1 MKNIKL
7 REEKIVSFLF
17 FVLKNKKNF
26 CILTIDVDKEWI
38 CVYTGVF
45 FLIEAIFYSVLLM
58 CVYFSKKVFKIRENK
73 VYSILVVISFFEL
86 LIELIL
92 DFVGPMYK
100 IIPQVSY
107 FFAKFYCFCIELW
120 LTFFVS
126 YILFVS
132 LNMKK
137 KEKYISIVK
146 SVLTIAMIVFST
158 LNFVLPLEFL
168 YDGNI
173 AYIYGPSVN
182 IIYISAFLYSFVGI
196 IALMWN
202 LKNIKD
208 KRFFPILLF
217 LILGGVASFIQYNN
231 PGLLLAVPIHAFIT
245 FLMYFTIENP
255 DLKIIEELTKT
266 QAMTEASNAEKN
278 KFIFS
283 ITNDI
288 QDKIDKLDKLYLE
301 MSNCN
306 SLEIINEDLVKS
318 KNIIDTARNKIRNTI
333 DVSSLDVRNLN
344 EVKNKYN
351 PKLLFNSIYYNYK
364 NKLDKNIDFRIIMED
379 NIPNEL
385 YGDSIRVKQIVSTL
399 LGNAFKYTKD
409 GYVEFRINSI
419 IKSNI
424 CRLIIVVEDSG
435 CGIDVFKQKEIMS
448 NHEDMTNAEIINKDN
463 LELNLKLVRKIINI
477 IGGTFIIES
486 GSTKGAKIT
495 VTLNQ
500 EIVTSNNDTIE
511 NKYKDYYNDIKNI
524 GVISSNE
531 KNVRVVKS
539 IGKKNGDVVESFD
552 MTKTCLDKIR
562 NGESFNIIVIDEDMD
577 KIDARSFLDKV
588 RQVDGFKGKVF
599 VITKNK
605 SINLKKELK
614 EYGFDAVLINPL
626 NKKDIEDN
634 FK

>member
-1 MKNIKL
+1 MQFIYL
-7 REEKIVSFLF
+7 MGVVLIYLVVLIVS
-17 FVLKNKKNF
+17 
-26 CILTIDVDKEWI
+26 
-38 CVYTGVF
+38 
-45 FLIEAIFYSVLLM
+45 
-58 CVYFSKKVFKIRENK
+58 YFSKSHLKTKENK
-73 VYSILVVISFFEL
+73 YYSILLIINFIGLLLEILCGILGNKLPDDTMICHFFTKL
-86 LIELIL
+86 
-92 DFVGPMYK
+92 FMCFMT
-100 IIPQVSY
+100 Y
-107 FFAKFYCFCIELW
+107 FT
-120 LTFFVS
+120 LT
-126 YILFVS
+126 
-132 LNMKK
+132 
-137 KEKYISIVK
+137 
-146 SVLTIAMIVFST
+146 LTIYIYSLCFEKNETVFNRIKNLTCIVGMLST
-158 LNFVLPLEFL
+158 FIIFVLPITTGNGFATGLSCDYTYNVGTVAITASIITIFCHIKTVKMKKVLPFL
-168 YDGNI
+168 
-173 AYIYGPSVN
+173 AFTLFN
-182 IIYISAFLYSFVGI
+182 IIIV
-196 IALMWN
+196 
-202 LKNIKD
+202 
-208 KRFFPILLF
+208 
-217 LILGGVASFIQYNN
+217 FIQRIN
-231 PGLLLAVPIHAFIT
+231 PTVTLTTSMESIVLFI
-245 FLMYFTIENP
+245 MYFTIENP

-614 EYGFDAVLINPL
+614 DYGFDAVLINPL

>member
-1 MKNIKL
+1 MQFIYL
-7 REEKIVSFLF
+7 MGVVLIYLVVLIVS
-17 FVLKNKKNF
+17 
-26 CILTIDVDKEWI
+26 
-38 CVYTGVF
+38 
-45 FLIEAIFYSVLLM
+45 
-58 CVYFSKKVFKIRENK
+58 YFSKSHLKTKENK
-73 VYSILVVISFFEL
+73 YYSILLIINFIGLLLEILCGILGNKLPDDAIICHFFTKLFMCFMTYFTLTLTIYIYSLCFEKNENVFNRIKNL
-86 LIELIL
+86 TCI
-92 DFVGPMYK
+92 VGML
-100 IIPQVSY
+100 S
-107 FFAKFYCFCIELW
+107 
-120 LTFFVS
+120 TFF
-126 YILFVS
+126 I
-132 LNMKK
+132 
-137 KEKYISIVK
+137 
-146 SVLTIAMIVFST
+146 
-158 LNFVLPLEFL
+158 FVLPITTGNGFATGLSCDFTYNVGTVAITASIITIFCHIKTVKMKKVLPFL
-168 YDGNI
+168 
-173 AYIYGPSVN
+173 AFTLFN
-182 IIYISAFLYSFVGI
+182 IIIV
-196 IALMWN
+196 
-202 LKNIKD
+202 
-208 KRFFPILLF
+208 
-217 LILGGVASFIQYNN
+217 FIQRIN
-231 PGLLLAVPIHAFIT
+231 PTVTLTTSMESVVLFI
-245 FLMYFTIENP
+245 MYFTIENP

-266 QAMTEASNAEKN
+266 QAMSEASNAEKN

-288 QDKIDKLDKLYLE
+288 QDKIDKLDKLYSE

-306 SLEIINEDLVKS
+306 SLEIINENLVKS

-333 DVSSLDVRNLN
+333 DISSLDVRNLN

-409 GYVEFRINSI
+409 GYVELRVNSI

-435 CGIDVFKQKEIMS
+435 SGIDVFKQKEIMS
-448 NHEDMTNAEIINKDN
+448 NHEDMTNTEIINKDN

-500 EIVTSNNDTIE
+500 EIVASNNDTIE

-562 NGESFNIIVIDEDMD
+562 HGESFNIVVIDEDMD

-588 RQVDGFKGKVF
+588 KQVDGFKGKVF
-599 VITKNK
+599 VITKKK

>member
-1 MKNIKL
+1 MQFIYL
-7 REEKIVSFLF
+7 MGVVLIYLVVLIVS
-17 FVLKNKKNF
+17 
-26 CILTIDVDKEWI
+26 
-38 CVYTGVF
+38 
-45 FLIEAIFYSVLLM
+45 
-58 CVYFSKKVFKIRENK
+58 YFSKSHLKTKENK
-73 VYSILVVISFFEL
+73 YYSILLIINFIGLLLEILCGILGNKLPDDAIICHFFTKL
-86 LIELIL
+86 
-92 DFVGPMYK
+92 FMCFMT
-100 IIPQVSY
+100 Y
-107 FFAKFYCFCIELW
+107 FT
-120 LTFFVS
+120 LT
-126 YILFVS
+126 
-132 LNMKK
+132 
-137 KEKYISIVK
+137 
-146 SVLTIAMIVFST
+146 LTIYIYSLCFEKNENVFNRIKNLTCIVGMLST
-158 LNFVLPLEFL
+158 FIIFVLPITTGNGFATGLSCDYTYNVGTVAITASIITIFCHIKTVKMKKVLPFL
-168 YDGNI
+168 
-173 AYIYGPSVN
+173 AFTLFN
-182 IIYISAFLYSFVGI
+182 IIIV
-196 IALMWN
+196 
-202 LKNIKD
+202 
-208 KRFFPILLF
+208 
-217 LILGGVASFIQYNN
+217 FIQRIN
-231 PGLLLAVPIHAFIT
+231 PTVTLTTSMESVVLFI
-245 FLMYFTIENP
+245 MYFTIENP
-255 DLKIIEELTKT
+255 DLKIIEELTKA

>member
-1 MKNIKL
+1 MQFIYL
-7 REEKIVSFLF
+7 MGVVLIYLVVLIVS
-17 FVLKNKKNF
+17 
-26 CILTIDVDKEWI
+26 
-38 CVYTGVF
+38 
-45 FLIEAIFYSVLLM
+45 
-58 CVYFSKKVFKIRENK
+58 YFSKSHLKTKENK
-73 VYSILVVISFFEL
+73 YYSILLIINFIGLLLEILCGILGNKLPDDAIICHFFTKL
-86 LIELIL
+86 FMCFMTYFIL
-92 DFVGPMYK
+92 
-100 IIPQVSY
+100 
-107 FFAKFYCFCIELW
+107 
-120 LTFFVS
+120 T
-126 YILFVS
+126 
-132 LNMKK
+132 
-137 KEKYISIVK
+137 
-146 SVLTIAMIVFST
+146 LTIYIYSLCFEKNENVFNRIKNLTCIVGMLST
-158 LNFVLPLEFL
+158 FIIFVLPITTGNGFATGLSCDYTYNVGTVAITASIITIFCHIKTVKMKKVLPFL
-168 YDGNI
+168 
-173 AYIYGPSVN
+173 AFTLFN
-182 IIYISAFLYSFVGI
+182 IIIV
-196 IALMWN
+196 
-202 LKNIKD
+202 
-208 KRFFPILLF
+208 
-217 LILGGVASFIQYNN
+217 FIQRIN
-231 PGLLLAVPIHAFIT
+231 PTVTLTTSMESIVLFI
-245 FLMYFTIENP
+245 MYFTIENP

-448 NHEDMTNAEIINKDN
+448 NHEELTNVEINNKDN

-539 IGKKNGDVVESFD
+539 IGKKNGDVIESFD

-599 VITKNK
+599 VITKKK

>member
-1 MKNIKL
+1 MQFIYL
-7 REEKIVSFLF
+7 MGVVLIYLVVLIVS
-17 FVLKNKKNF
+17 
-26 CILTIDVDKEWI
+26 
-38 CVYTGVF
+38 
-45 FLIEAIFYSVLLM
+45 
-58 CVYFSKKVFKIRENK
+58 YFSKSHLKTKENK
-73 VYSILVVISFFEL
+73 YYSILLIINFIGLLLEILCGILGNKLPDDTMICHFFTKL
-86 LIELIL
+86 
-92 DFVGPMYK
+92 FMCFMT
-100 IIPQVSY
+100 Y
-107 FFAKFYCFCIELW
+107 FT
-120 LTFFVS
+120 LT
-126 YILFVS
+126 
-132 LNMKK
+132 
-137 KEKYISIVK
+137 
-146 SVLTIAMIVFST
+146 LTIYIYSLCFEKNENVFNRIKNLTCIVGMLST
-158 LNFVLPLEFL
+158 FIIFVLPITTGNGFATGLSCDYTYNVGTVAITASIITIFCHIKTVKMKKVLPFL
-168 YDGNI
+168 
-173 AYIYGPSVN
+173 AFTLFN
-182 IIYISAFLYSFVGI
+182 IIIV
-196 IALMWN
+196 
-202 LKNIKD
+202 
-208 KRFFPILLF
+208 
-217 LILGGVASFIQYNN
+217 FIQRIN
-231 PGLLLAVPIHAFIT
+231 PTVTLTTSMESVVLFI
-245 FLMYFTIENP
+245 MYFTIENP

-588 RQVDGFKGKVF
+588 RQGEGFKGKVF
-599 VITKNK
+599 VITKKK
-605 SINLKKELK
+605 SIHLKKELK

>member
-1 MKNIKL
+1 MQFIYL
-7 REEKIVSFLF
+7 MGVVLIYLVVLIVS
-17 FVLKNKKNF
+17 
-26 CILTIDVDKEWI
+26 
-38 CVYTGVF
+38 
-45 FLIEAIFYSVLLM
+45 
-58 CVYFSKKVFKIRENK
+58 YFSKSHLKTKENK
-73 VYSILVVISFFEL
+73 YYSILLIINFIGLLLEILCGILGNKLPDDTMICHFFTKL
-86 LIELIL
+86 
-92 DFVGPMYK
+92 FMCFMT
-100 IIPQVSY
+100 Y
-107 FFAKFYCFCIELW
+107 FT
-120 LTFFVS
+120 LT
-126 YILFVS
+126 
-132 LNMKK
+132 
-137 KEKYISIVK
+137 
-146 SVLTIAMIVFST
+146 LTIYIYSLCFEKNENVFNRIKNLTCIVGMLST
-158 LNFVLPLEFL
+158 FIIFVLPITTGNGFATGLSCDYTYNVGTVAITASIITIFCHIKTVKMKKVLPFL
-168 YDGNI
+168 
-173 AYIYGPSVN
+173 AFTLFN
-182 IIYISAFLYSFVGI
+182 IIIV
-196 IALMWN
+196 
-202 LKNIKD
+202 
-208 KRFFPILLF
+208 
-217 LILGGVASFIQYNN
+217 FIQRIN
-231 PGLLLAVPIHAFIT
+231 PTVTLTTSMESIVLFI
-245 FLMYFTIENP
+245 MYFTIENP

-351 PKLLFNSIYYNYK
+351 PKLLFNSIYYNHK

>member
-1 MKNIKL
+1 MQFIYL
-7 REEKIVSFLF
+7 MGVVLIYLVVLIVS
-17 FVLKNKKNF
+17 
-26 CILTIDVDKEWI
+26 
-38 CVYTGVF
+38 
-45 FLIEAIFYSVLLM
+45 
-58 CVYFSKKVFKIRENK
+58 YFSKSHLKTKENK
-73 VYSILVVISFFEL
+73 YYSILLIINFIGLLLEILCGILGNKLPDDTMICHFFTKL
-86 LIELIL
+86 
-92 DFVGPMYK
+92 FMCFMT
-100 IIPQVSY
+100 Y
-107 FFAKFYCFCIELW
+107 FT
-120 LTFFVS
+120 LT
-126 YILFVS
+126 
-132 LNMKK
+132 
-137 KEKYISIVK
+137 
-146 SVLTIAMIVFST
+146 LTIYIYSLCFEKNENVFNRIKNLTCIVGMLST
-158 LNFVLPLEFL
+158 FIIFVLPITTGNGFATGLSCDYTYNVGTVAITASIITIFCHIKTVKMKKVLPFL
-168 YDGNI
+168 
-173 AYIYGPSVN
+173 AFTLFN
-182 IIYISAFLYSFVGI
+182 IIIV
-196 IALMWN
+196 
-202 LKNIKD
+202 
-208 KRFFPILLF
+208 
-217 LILGGVASFIQYNN
+217 FIQRIN
-231 PGLLLAVPIHAFIT
+231 PTVTLTTSMESIVLFI
-245 FLMYFTIENP
+245 MYFTIENP

-266 QAMTEASNAEKN
+266 QAMTEASNVEKN

>member
-1 MKNIKL
+1 MQFIYL
-7 REEKIVSFLF
+7 MGVVLIYLVVLIVS
-17 FVLKNKKNF
+17 
-26 CILTIDVDKEWI
+26 
-38 CVYTGVF
+38 
-45 FLIEAIFYSVLLM
+45 
-58 CVYFSKKVFKIRENK
+58 YFSKSHLKTKENK
-73 VYSILVVISFFEL
+73 YYSIL
-86 LIELIL
+86 LII
-92 DFVGPMYK
+92 
-100 IIPQVSY
+100 
-107 FFAKFYCFCIELW
+107 
-120 LTFFVS
+120 
-126 YILFVS
+126 
-132 LNMKK
+132 
-137 KEKYISIVK
+137 
-146 SVLTIAMIVFST
+146 
-158 LNFVLPLEFL
+158 NF
-168 YDGNI
+168 I
-173 AYIYGPSVN
+173 
-182 IIYISAFLYSFVGI
+182 
-196 IALMWN
+196 
-202 LKNIKD
+202 
-208 KRFFPILLF
+208 
-217 LILGGVASFIQYNN
+217 
-231 PGLLLAVPIHAFIT
+231 GLLLEILCGILGNKLPDDTMICHFFTKLFMCFMTYFTLTLTIYIYSLCFEKNENVFNRIKNLTCIVGMLSTFIIFVFPITTGNGFATGLSCDYTYNVGTVAITASIITIFCHIKTVKMKKVLPFLAFTLFNIIIVFIQRINPT
-245 FLMYFTIENP
+245 VTLTTSMESIVLFIMYFTIENP

-486 GSTKGAKIT
+486 GLTKGAKIT

-524 GVISSNE
+524 GVISSSE

-626 NKKDIEDN
+626 NKKDIEDH

>member
-1 MKNIKL
+1 MQFIYL
-7 REEKIVSFLF
+7 MGVVLIYLVVLIVS
-17 FVLKNKKNF
+17 
-26 CILTIDVDKEWI
+26 
-38 CVYTGVF
+38 
-45 FLIEAIFYSVLLM
+45 
-58 CVYFSKKVFKIRENK
+58 YFSKSHLKTKENK
-73 VYSILVVISFFEL
+73 YYSILLIINFIGLLLEILCGILGNKLPDDAIICHFFTKL
-86 LIELIL
+86 
-92 DFVGPMYK
+92 FMCFMT
-100 IIPQVSY
+100 Y
-107 FFAKFYCFCIELW
+107 FT
-120 LTFFVS
+120 LT
-126 YILFVS
+126 
-132 LNMKK
+132 
-137 KEKYISIVK
+137 
-146 SVLTIAMIVFST
+146 LTIYIYSLCFEKNENVFNRIKNLTCIVGMLST
-158 LNFVLPLEFL
+158 FIIFVLPITTGNGFATGLSCDYTYNVGTVAITASIITIFCHIKTVKMKKVLPFL
-168 YDGNI
+168 
-173 AYIYGPSVN
+173 AFTLFN
-182 IIYISAFLYSFVGI
+182 IIIV
-196 IALMWN
+196 
-202 LKNIKD
+202 
-208 KRFFPILLF
+208 
-217 LILGGVASFIQYNN
+217 FIQRIN
-231 PGLLLAVPIHAFIT
+231 PTVTLTTSMESIVLFI
-245 FLMYFTIENP
+245 MYFTIENP

-448 NHEDMTNAEIINKDN
+448 NHEELTNAEIINKDN

-539 IGKKNGDVVESFD
+539 IGKKNGDLVESFD

-599 VITKNK
+599 VITRKK

>member
-1 MKNIKL
+1 MQFIYL
-7 REEKIVSFLF
+7 MGVVLIYLVVLIVS
-17 FVLKNKKNF
+17 
-26 CILTIDVDKEWI
+26 
-38 CVYTGVF
+38 
-45 FLIEAIFYSVLLM
+45 
-58 CVYFSKKVFKIRENK
+58 YFSKSHLKTKENK
-73 VYSILVVISFFEL
+73 YYSILLIINFIGLLLEILCGILGNKLPDDAIICHFFTKL
-86 LIELIL
+86 
-92 DFVGPMYK
+92 FMCFMT
-100 IIPQVSY
+100 Y
-107 FFAKFYCFCIELW
+107 FT
-120 LTFFVS
+120 LT
-126 YILFVS
+126 
-132 LNMKK
+132 
-137 KEKYISIVK
+137 
-146 SVLTIAMIVFST
+146 LTIYIYSLCFEKNENVFNRIKNLTCIVGMLST
-158 LNFVLPLEFL
+158 FIIFVLPITTGNGFATGLSCDYTYNVGTVAITASIITIFCHIKNVKMKKVLPFL
-168 YDGNI
+168 
-173 AYIYGPSVN
+173 AFTLFN
-182 IIYISAFLYSFVGI
+182 IIIV
-196 IALMWN
+196 
-202 LKNIKD
+202 
-208 KRFFPILLF
+208 
-217 LILGGVASFIQYNN
+217 FIQRIN
-231 PGLLLAVPIHAFIT
+231 PTVTLTTSMESIVLFI
-245 FLMYFTIENP
+245 MYFTIENP

-435 CGIDVFKQKEIMS
+435 CGIDVFKQKEIIS
-448 NHEDMTNAEIINKDN
+448 NHEELTNTEIINKDN

-562 NGESFNIIVIDEDMD
+562 NGESFNIVVIDEDMD

-599 VITKNK
+599 VITKKK

>member
-1 MKNIKL
+1 MQFIYL
-7 REEKIVSFLF
+7 MGVVLIYLVVLIVS
-17 FVLKNKKNF
+17 
-26 CILTIDVDKEWI
+26 
-38 CVYTGVF
+38 
-45 FLIEAIFYSVLLM
+45 
-58 CVYFSKKVFKIRENK
+58 YFSKSHLKTKENK
-73 VYSILVVISFFEL
+73 YYSILLIINFIGLLLEILCGILGNKLPDDAIICHFFTKSFMCF
-86 LIELIL
+86 
-92 DFVGPMYK
+92 MT
-100 IIPQVSY
+100 Y
-107 FFAKFYCFCIELW
+107 FT
-120 LTFFVS
+120 LT
-126 YILFVS
+126 
-132 LNMKK
+132 
-137 KEKYISIVK
+137 
-146 SVLTIAMIVFST
+146 LTIYIYSLCFEKNENVFNRIKNLTCIVGMLST
-158 LNFVLPLEFL
+158 FIIFVLPITTGNGFATGLSCDYTYNVGTVAITASIITIFCHIKNVKMKKVLPFL
-168 YDGNI
+168 
-173 AYIYGPSVN
+173 AFTLFN
-182 IIYISAFLYSFVGI
+182 IIIV
-196 IALMWN
+196 
-202 LKNIKD
+202 
-208 KRFFPILLF
+208 
-217 LILGGVASFIQYNN
+217 FIQRIN
-231 PGLLLAVPIHAFIT
+231 PTVTLTTSMESIVLFI
-245 FLMYFTIENP
+245 MYFTIENP

-448 NHEDMTNAEIINKDN
+448 NHEELTNAEIINKDN

-599 VITKNK
+599 VITKKK

>member
-1 MKNIKL
+1 MQFIYL
-7 REEKIVSFLF
+7 MGVVLIYLVVLIVS
-17 FVLKNKKNF
+17 
-26 CILTIDVDKEWI
+26 
-38 CVYTGVF
+38 
-45 FLIEAIFYSVLLM
+45 
-58 CVYFSKKVFKIRENK
+58 YFSKSHLKTKENK
-73 VYSILVVISFFEL
+73 YYSILLIINFIGLLLEILCGILGNKLPDDAIICHFFTKL
-86 LIELIL
+86 
-92 DFVGPMYK
+92 FMCFMT
-100 IIPQVSY
+100 Y
-107 FFAKFYCFCIELW
+107 FT
-120 LTFFVS
+120 LT
-126 YILFVS
+126 
-132 LNMKK
+132 
-137 KEKYISIVK
+137 
-146 SVLTIAMIVFST
+146 LTIYIYSLCFEKNENVFNRIKNLTCIVGMLST
-158 LNFVLPLEFL
+158 FIIFVLPITTGNGFATGLSCDYTYNVGTVAITASIITIFCHIKTVKMKKVLPFL
-168 YDGNI
+168 
-173 AYIYGPSVN
+173 AFTLFN
-182 IIYISAFLYSFVGI
+182 IIIV
-196 IALMWN
+196 
-202 LKNIKD
+202 
-208 KRFFPILLF
+208 
-217 LILGGVASFIQYNN
+217 FIQRIN
-231 PGLLLAVPIHAFIT
+231 PTVTLTTSMESIVLFI
-245 FLMYFTIENP
+245 MYFTIENP

-351 PKLLFNSIYYNYK
+351 PKLLFNSIYYKYK

-448 NHEDMTNAEIINKDN
+448 NHEELTNVEINNKDN

-511 NKYKDYYNDIKNI
+511 NKYKDYYSDIKNI

-562 NGESFNIIVIDEDMD
+562 NGESFNIVVIDEDMD

-599 VITKNK
+599 VITKKK

>member
-1 MKNIKL
+1 MQFIYL
-7 REEKIVSFLF
+7 MGVVLIYLVVLIVS
-17 FVLKNKKNF
+17 
-26 CILTIDVDKEWI
+26 
-38 CVYTGVF
+38 
-45 FLIEAIFYSVLLM
+45 
-58 CVYFSKKVFKIRENK
+58 YFSKSHLKTKENK
-73 VYSILVVISFFEL
+73 YYSILLIINFIGLLLEILCGILGNKLPDDTMICHFFTKL
-86 LIELIL
+86 
-92 DFVGPMYK
+92 FMCFMT
-100 IIPQVSY
+100 Y
-107 FFAKFYCFCIELW
+107 FT
-120 LTFFVS
+120 LT
-126 YILFVS
+126 
-132 LNMKK
+132 
-137 KEKYISIVK
+137 
-146 SVLTIAMIVFST
+146 LTIYIYSLCFEKNENVFNRIKNLTCIVGMLST
-158 LNFVLPLEFL
+158 FIIFVLPITTGNGFATGLSCDYTYNVGTVAITASIITIFCHIKTVKMKKVLPFL
-168 YDGNI
+168 
-173 AYIYGPSVN
+173 AFTLFN
-182 IIYISAFLYSFVGI
+182 IIIV
-196 IALMWN
+196 
-202 LKNIKD
+202 
-208 KRFFPILLF
+208 
-217 LILGGVASFIQYNN
+217 FIQRIN
-231 PGLLLAVPIHAFIT
+231 PTVTLTTSMESIVLFI
-245 FLMYFTIENP
+245 MYFTIENP

-486 GSTKGAKIT
+486 GLTKGAKIT

>member
-1 MKNIKL
+1 MQFIYL
-7 REEKIVSFLF
+7 MGVVLIYLVVLIVS
-17 FVLKNKKNF
+17 
-26 CILTIDVDKEWI
+26 
-38 CVYTGVF
+38 
-45 FLIEAIFYSVLLM
+45 
-58 CVYFSKKVFKIRENK
+58 YFSKSHLKTKENK
-73 VYSILVVISFFEL
+73 YYSILLIINFIGLLLEILCGILGNKLPDDTMICHFFTKL
-86 LIELIL
+86 
-92 DFVGPMYK
+92 FMCFMT
-100 IIPQVSY
+100 Y
-107 FFAKFYCFCIELW
+107 FT
-120 LTFFVS
+120 LT
-126 YILFVS
+126 
-132 LNMKK
+132 
-137 KEKYISIVK
+137 
-146 SVLTIAMIVFST
+146 LTIYIYSLCFEKNETVFNRIKNLTCIVGMLST
-158 LNFVLPLEFL
+158 FIIFVLPITTGNGFATGLSCDYTYNVGTVAITASIITIFCHIKTVKMKKVLPFL
-168 YDGNI
+168 
-173 AYIYGPSVN
+173 AFTLFN
-182 IIYISAFLYSFVGI
+182 IIIV
-196 IALMWN
+196 
-202 LKNIKD
+202 
-208 KRFFPILLF
+208 
-217 LILGGVASFIQYNN
+217 FIQRIN
-231 PGLLLAVPIHAFIT
+231 PTVTLTTSMESIVLFI
-245 FLMYFTIENP
+245 MYFTIENP

>member
-1 MKNIKL
+1 MQFIYL
-7 REEKIVSFLF
+7 MGVVLIYLVVLIVS
-17 FVLKNKKNF
+17 
-26 CILTIDVDKEWI
+26 
-38 CVYTGVF
+38 
-45 FLIEAIFYSVLLM
+45 
-58 CVYFSKKVFKIRENK
+58 YFSKSHLKTKENK
-73 VYSILVVISFFEL
+73 YYSILLIINFIGLLLEILCGILGNKLPDDAIICHFFTKL
-86 LIELIL
+86 
-92 DFVGPMYK
+92 FMCFMT
-100 IIPQVSY
+100 Y
-107 FFAKFYCFCIELW
+107 FT
-120 LTFFVS
+120 LT
-126 YILFVS
+126 
-132 LNMKK
+132 
-137 KEKYISIVK
+137 
-146 SVLTIAMIVFST
+146 LTIYIYSLCFEKNENVFNRIKNLTCIVGMLST
-158 LNFVLPLEFL
+158 FIIFVLPITTGNGFATGLSCDYTYNVGTVAITASIITIFCHIKTVKMKKVLPFL
-168 YDGNI
+168 
-173 AYIYGPSVN
+173 AFTLFN
-182 IIYISAFLYSFVGI
+182 IIIV
-196 IALMWN
+196 
-202 LKNIKD
+202 
-208 KRFFPILLF
+208 
-217 LILGGVASFIQYNN
+217 FIQRIN
-231 PGLLLAVPIHAFIT
+231 PTVTLTTSMESIVLFI
-245 FLMYFTIENP
+245 MYFTIENP

-448 NHEDMTNAEIINKDN
+448 NHEELTNAEIINKDN

-562 NGESFNIIVIDEDMD
+562 NGDSFNIIVIDEDMD

-599 VITKNK
+599 VITKKK

-626 NKKDIEDN
+626 NKKDIEVN

>member
-1 MKNIKL
+1 MQFIYL
-7 REEKIVSFLF
+7 MGVVLIYLVVLIVS
-17 FVLKNKKNF
+17 
-26 CILTIDVDKEWI
+26 
-38 CVYTGVF
+38 
-45 FLIEAIFYSVLLM
+45 
-58 CVYFSKKVFKIRENK
+58 YFSKSHLKTKENK
-73 VYSILVVISFFEL
+73 YYSILLIINFIGLLLEILCGILGNKLPDDAIICHFFTKL
-86 LIELIL
+86 
-92 DFVGPMYK
+92 FMCFMT
-100 IIPQVSY
+100 Y
-107 FFAKFYCFCIELW
+107 FT
-120 LTFFVS
+120 LT
-126 YILFVS
+126 
-132 LNMKK
+132 
-137 KEKYISIVK
+137 
-146 SVLTIAMIVFST
+146 LTIYIYSLCFEKNENVFNRIKNLTCIVGMLST
-158 LNFVLPLEFL
+158 FIIFVLPITTGNGFATGLSCDYTYNVGTVAITASIITIFCHIKNVKMKKVLPFL
-168 YDGNI
+168 
-173 AYIYGPSVN
+173 AFTLFN
-182 IIYISAFLYSFVGI
+182 IIIV
-196 IALMWN
+196 
-202 LKNIKD
+202 
-208 KRFFPILLF
+208 
-217 LILGGVASFIQYNN
+217 FIQRIN
-231 PGLLLAVPIHAFIT
+231 PTVTLTTSMESIVLFI
-245 FLMYFTIENP
+245 MYFTIENP

-435 CGIDVFKQKEIMS
+435 CGIDVFKQKEIIS
-448 NHEDMTNAEIINKDN
+448 NHEEMTNTEIINKDN

-562 NGESFNIIVIDEDMD
+562 NGESFNIVVIDEDMD

-599 VITKNK
+599 VITKKK

>member
-1 MKNIKL
+1 MQFIYL
-7 REEKIVSFLF
+7 MGVVLIYLVVLIVS
-17 FVLKNKKNF
+17 
-26 CILTIDVDKEWI
+26 
-38 CVYTGVF
+38 
-45 FLIEAIFYSVLLM
+45 
-58 CVYFSKKVFKIRENK
+58 YFSKSHLKTKENK
-73 VYSILVVISFFEL
+73 YYSILLIINFIGLLLEILCGILGNKLPDDTMICHFFTKL
-86 LIELIL
+86 
-92 DFVGPMYK
+92 FMCFMT
-100 IIPQVSY
+100 Y
-107 FFAKFYCFCIELW
+107 FT
-120 LTFFVS
+120 LT
-126 YILFVS
+126 
-132 LNMKK
+132 
-137 KEKYISIVK
+137 
-146 SVLTIAMIVFST
+146 LTIYIYSLCFEKNENVFNRIKNLTCIVGILST
-158 LNFVLPLEFL
+158 FIIFVLPITTGNGFATGLSCDYTYNVGTVAITASIITIFCHIKTVKMKKVLPFL
-168 YDGNI
+168 
-173 AYIYGPSVN
+173 AFTLFN
-182 IIYISAFLYSFVGI
+182 IIIV
-196 IALMWN
+196 
-202 LKNIKD
+202 
-208 KRFFPILLF
+208 
-217 LILGGVASFIQYNN
+217 FIQRIN
-231 PGLLLAVPIHAFIT
+231 PTVTLTTSMESIVLFI
-245 FLMYFTIENP
+245 MYFTIENP

-524 GVISSNE
+524 GVISSSE

>member
-1 MKNIKL
+1 MQFIYL
-7 REEKIVSFLF
+7 MGVVLIYLVVLIVS
-17 FVLKNKKNF
+17 
-26 CILTIDVDKEWI
+26 
-38 CVYTGVF
+38 
-45 FLIEAIFYSVLLM
+45 
-58 CVYFSKKVFKIRENK
+58 YFSKSHLKTKENK
-73 VYSILVVISFFEL
+73 YYSILLIINFIGLLLEILCGILGNKLPDDTMICHFFTKL
-86 LIELIL
+86 
-92 DFVGPMYK
+92 FMCFMT
-100 IIPQVSY
+100 Y
-107 FFAKFYCFCIELW
+107 FT
-120 LTFFVS
+120 LT
-126 YILFVS
+126 
-132 LNMKK
+132 
-137 KEKYISIVK
+137 
-146 SVLTIAMIVFST
+146 LTIYIYSLCFEKNENVFNRIKNLTCIVGILST
-158 LNFVLPLEFL
+158 FIIFVLPITTGNGFATGLSCDYTYNVGTVAITASIITIFCHIKTVKMKKVLPFL
-168 YDGNI
+168 
-173 AYIYGPSVN
+173 AFTLFN
-182 IIYISAFLYSFVGI
+182 IIIV
-196 IALMWN
+196 
-202 LKNIKD
+202 
-208 KRFFPILLF
+208 
-217 LILGGVASFIQYNN
+217 FIQRIN
-231 PGLLLAVPIHAFIT
+231 PTVTLTTSMESIVLFI
-245 FLMYFTIENP
+245 MYFTIENP

-562 NGESFNIIVIDEDMD
+562 NGEFFNIIVIDEDMD

>member
-1 MKNIKL
+1 MQFIYL
-7 REEKIVSFLF
+7 MGVVLIYLVVLIVS
-17 FVLKNKKNF
+17 
-26 CILTIDVDKEWI
+26 
-38 CVYTGVF
+38 
-45 FLIEAIFYSVLLM
+45 
-58 CVYFSKKVFKIRENK
+58 YFSKSHLKTKENK
-73 VYSILVVISFFEL
+73 YYSILLIINFIGLLLEILCGILGNKLPDDTMICHFFTKL
-86 LIELIL
+86 
-92 DFVGPMYK
+92 FMCFMT
-100 IIPQVSY
+100 Y
-107 FFAKFYCFCIELW
+107 FT
-120 LTFFVS
+120 LT
-126 YILFVS
+126 
-132 LNMKK
+132 
-137 KEKYISIVK
+137 
-146 SVLTIAMIVFST
+146 LTIYIYSLCFEKNENVFNRIKNLTCIVGMLST
-158 LNFVLPLEFL
+158 FIIFVLPITTGNGFATGLSCDYTYNVGTVAITASIITIFCHIKTVKMKKVLPFL
-168 YDGNI
+168 
-173 AYIYGPSVN
+173 AFTLFN
-182 IIYISAFLYSFVGI
+182 IIIV
-196 IALMWN
+196 
-202 LKNIKD
+202 
-208 KRFFPILLF
+208 
-217 LILGGVASFIQYNN
+217 FIQRIN
-231 PGLLLAVPIHAFIT
+231 PTVTLTTSMESVVLFI
-245 FLMYFTIENP
+245 MYFTIENP

-318 KNIIDTARNKIRNTI
+318 KNIIHTARNKIRNTI

>member
-1 MKNIKL
+1 MQFIYL
-7 REEKIVSFLF
+7 MGVVLIYLVVLIVS
-17 FVLKNKKNF
+17 
-26 CILTIDVDKEWI
+26 
-38 CVYTGVF
+38 
-45 FLIEAIFYSVLLM
+45 
-58 CVYFSKKVFKIRENK
+58 YFSKSHLKTKENK
-73 VYSILVVISFFEL
+73 YYSILLIINFIGLLLEILCGILGNKLPDDAIICHFFTKL
-86 LIELIL
+86 
-92 DFVGPMYK
+92 FMCFMT
-100 IIPQVSY
+100 Y
-107 FFAKFYCFCIELW
+107 FT
-120 LTFFVS
+120 LT
-126 YILFVS
+126 
-132 LNMKK
+132 
-137 KEKYISIVK
+137 
-146 SVLTIAMIVFST
+146 LTIYICSLCFEKNENVFNRIKNLTCIVGMLST
-158 LNFVLPLEFL
+158 FIIFVLPITTGNGFATGLSCDYTYNVGTVAITASIITIFCHIKNVKMKKVLPFL
-168 YDGNI
+168 
-173 AYIYGPSVN
+173 AFTLFN
-182 IIYISAFLYSFVGI
+182 IIIV
-196 IALMWN
+196 
-202 LKNIKD
+202 
-208 KRFFPILLF
+208 
-217 LILGGVASFIQYNN
+217 FIQRIN
-231 PGLLLAVPIHAFIT
+231 PTVTLTTSMESIVLFI
-245 FLMYFTIENP
+245 MYFTIENP

-448 NHEDMTNAEIINKDN
+448 NHEELTNAEIINKDN

-511 NKYKDYYNDIKNI
+511 NKYKDYYNDIKYI

-562 NGESFNIIVIDEDMD
+562 NGESFNIVVIDEDMD

-599 VITKNK
+599 VITKKK

>member
-1 MKNIKL
+1 MQFIYL
-7 REEKIVSFLF
+7 MGVVLIYLVVLIVS
-17 FVLKNKKNF
+17 
-26 CILTIDVDKEWI
+26 
-38 CVYTGVF
+38 
-45 FLIEAIFYSVLLM
+45 
-58 CVYFSKKVFKIRENK
+58 YFSKSHLKTKENK
-73 VYSILVVISFFEL
+73 YYSILLIINFIGLLLEILCGILGNKLPDDAIICHFFTKLFMCFMTYFTLTLTIYIYSLCFEKNENVFNRIKNL
-86 LIELIL
+86 TCI
-92 DFVGPMYK
+92 VGML
-100 IIPQVSY
+100 S
-107 FFAKFYCFCIELW
+107 
-120 LTFFVS
+120 TFF
-126 YILFVS
+126 I
-132 LNMKK
+132 
-137 KEKYISIVK
+137 
-146 SVLTIAMIVFST
+146 
-158 LNFVLPLEFL
+158 FVLPITTGNGFATGLSCDYTYNVGTVAITASIITIFCHIKTVKMKKVLPFL
-168 YDGNI
+168 AFI
-173 AYIYGPSVN
+173 LFN
-182 IIYISAFLYSFVGI
+182 IIIV
-196 IALMWN
+196 
-202 LKNIKD
+202 
-208 KRFFPILLF
+208 
-217 LILGGVASFIQYNN
+217 FIQRIN
-231 PGLLLAVPIHAFIT
+231 PTVTLTTSMESIVLFI
-245 FLMYFTIENP
+245 MYFTIENP

-588 RQVDGFKGKVF
+588 RQVDSFKGKVF
-599 VITKNK
+599 VITKKK

>member
-1 MKNIKL
+1 MQFIYL
-7 REEKIVSFLF
+7 MGVVLIYLVVLIVS
-17 FVLKNKKNF
+17 
-26 CILTIDVDKEWI
+26 
-38 CVYTGVF
+38 
-45 FLIEAIFYSVLLM
+45 
-58 CVYFSKKVFKIRENK
+58 YFSKSHLKTKENK
-73 VYSILVVISFFEL
+73 YYSILLIINFIGLLLEILCGILGNKLPDDAIICHFFTKL
-86 LIELIL
+86 
-92 DFVGPMYK
+92 FMCFMT
-100 IIPQVSY
+100 Y
-107 FFAKFYCFCIELW
+107 FT
-120 LTFFVS
+120 LT
-126 YILFVS
+126 
-132 LNMKK
+132 
-137 KEKYISIVK
+137 
-146 SVLTIAMIVFST
+146 LTIYIYSLCFEKNENVFNRIKNLTCIVGMLST
-158 LNFVLPLEFL
+158 FIIFVLPITTGNGFATGLSCDYTYNVGTVAITASIITIFCHIKNVKMKKVLPFL
-168 YDGNI
+168 
-173 AYIYGPSVN
+173 AFTLFN
-182 IIYISAFLYSFVGI
+182 IIIV
-196 IALMWN
+196 
-202 LKNIKD
+202 
-208 KRFFPILLF
+208 
-217 LILGGVASFIQYNN
+217 FIQRIN
-231 PGLLLAVPIHAFIT
+231 PTVTLTTSMESIVLFI
-245 FLMYFTIENP
+245 MYFTIENP

-448 NHEDMTNAEIINKDN
+448 NHEELTNAEIINKDN

-486 GSTKGAKIT
+486 CSTKGAKIT

-599 VITKNK
+599 VITKKK

>member
-1 MKNIKL
+1 MQFIYL
-7 REEKIVSFLF
+7 MGVVLIYLVVLIVS
-17 FVLKNKKNF
+17 
-26 CILTIDVDKEWI
+26 
-38 CVYTGVF
+38 
-45 FLIEAIFYSVLLM
+45 
-58 CVYFSKKVFKIRENK
+58 YFSKSHLKTKENK
-73 VYSILVVISFFEL
+73 SYSILLIINFIGLLLEILCGILGNKLPDDTMICHFFTKL
-86 LIELIL
+86 
-92 DFVGPMYK
+92 FMCFMT
-100 IIPQVSY
+100 Y
-107 FFAKFYCFCIELW
+107 FT
-120 LTFFVS
+120 LT
-126 YILFVS
+126 
-132 LNMKK
+132 
-137 KEKYISIVK
+137 
-146 SVLTIAMIVFST
+146 LTIYIYSLCFEKNENVFNRIKNLTCIVGMLST
-158 LNFVLPLEFL
+158 FIIFVLPITTGNGFATGLSCDYTYNVGTVAITASIITIFCHIKTVKMKKVLPFL
-168 YDGNI
+168 
-173 AYIYGPSVN
+173 AFTLFN
-182 IIYISAFLYSFVGI
+182 IIIV
-196 IALMWN
+196 
-202 LKNIKD
+202 
-208 KRFFPILLF
+208 
-217 LILGGVASFIQYNN
+217 FIQRIN
-231 PGLLLAVPIHAFIT
+231 PTVTLTTSMESVVLFI
-245 FLMYFTIENP
+245 MYFTIENP

>member
-1 MKNIKL
+1 MQFIYL
-7 REEKIVSFLF
+7 MGVVLIYLVVLIVS
-17 FVLKNKKNF
+17 
-26 CILTIDVDKEWI
+26 
-38 CVYTGVF
+38 
-45 FLIEAIFYSVLLM
+45 
-58 CVYFSKKVFKIRENK
+58 YFSKSHLKTKENK
-73 VYSILVVISFFEL
+73 YYSILLIINFIGLLLEILCGILGNKLPDDTMICHFFTKL
-86 LIELIL
+86 
-92 DFVGPMYK
+92 FMCFMT
-100 IIPQVSY
+100 Y
-107 FFAKFYCFCIELW
+107 FT
-120 LTFFVS
+120 LT
-126 YILFVS
+126 
-132 LNMKK
+132 
-137 KEKYISIVK
+137 
-146 SVLTIAMIVFST
+146 LTIYIYSLCFEKNENVFNRIKNLTCIVGILST
-158 LNFVLPLEFL
+158 FIIFVLPITTGNGFATGLSCDYTYNVGTVAITASIITIFCHIKTVKMKKVLPFL
-168 YDGNI
+168 
-173 AYIYGPSVN
+173 AFTLFN
-182 IIYISAFLYSFVGI
+182 IIIV
-196 IALMWN
+196 
-202 LKNIKD
+202 
-208 KRFFPILLF
+208 
-217 LILGGVASFIQYNN
+217 FIQRIN
-231 PGLLLAVPIHAFIT
+231 PTVTLTTSMESVVLFI
-245 FLMYFTIENP
+245 MYFTIENP

>member
-1 MKNIKL
+1 MQFIYL
-7 REEKIVSFLF
+7 MGVVLIYLVVLIVS
-17 FVLKNKKNF
+17 
-26 CILTIDVDKEWI
+26 
-38 CVYTGVF
+38 
-45 FLIEAIFYSVLLM
+45 
-58 CVYFSKKVFKIRENK
+58 YFSKSHLKTKENK
-73 VYSILVVISFFEL
+73 YYSILLIINFIGLLLEILCGILGNKLPDDAIICHFFTKL
-86 LIELIL
+86 
-92 DFVGPMYK
+92 FMCFMT
-100 IIPQVSY
+100 Y
-107 FFAKFYCFCIELW
+107 FT
-120 LTFFVS
+120 LT
-126 YILFVS
+126 
-132 LNMKK
+132 
-137 KEKYISIVK
+137 
-146 SVLTIAMIVFST
+146 LTIYIYSLCFEKNENVFNRIKNLTCIVGILST
-158 LNFVLPLEFL
+158 FIIFVLPITTGNGFATGLSCDYTYNVGTVAITASIITIFCHIKTVKMKKVLPFL
-168 YDGNI
+168 
-173 AYIYGPSVN
+173 AFTLFN
-182 IIYISAFLYSFVGI
+182 IIIV
-196 IALMWN
+196 
-202 LKNIKD
+202 
-208 KRFFPILLF
+208 
-217 LILGGVASFIQYNN
+217 FIQRIN
-231 PGLLLAVPIHAFIT
+231 PTVTLTTSMESIVLFI
-245 FLMYFTIENP
+245 MYFTIENP

-301 MSNCN
+301 MSNCS

-344 EVKNKYN
+344 EVKNKYK

-435 CGIDVFKQKEIMS
+435 CGIDVFKQKEIIS
-448 NHEDMTNAEIINKDN
+448 NHEELTNTEIINKDN

-562 NGESFNIIVIDEDMD
+562 NGESFNIVVIDEDMD

-599 VITKNK
+599 VITKKK

>member
-1 MKNIKL
+1 MQFIYL
-7 REEKIVSFLF
+7 MGVVLIYLVVLIVS
-17 FVLKNKKNF
+17 
-26 CILTIDVDKEWI
+26 
-38 CVYTGVF
+38 
-45 FLIEAIFYSVLLM
+45 
-58 CVYFSKKVFKIRENK
+58 YFSKSHLKTKENK
-73 VYSILVVISFFEL
+73 YYSILLIINFIGLLLEILCGILGNKLPDDAIICHFFTKL
-86 LIELIL
+86 
-92 DFVGPMYK
+92 FMCFMT
-100 IIPQVSY
+100 Y
-107 FFAKFYCFCIELW
+107 FT
-120 LTFFVS
+120 LT
-126 YILFVS
+126 
-132 LNMKK
+132 
-137 KEKYISIVK
+137 
-146 SVLTIAMIVFST
+146 LTIYIYSLCFEKNENVFNRIKNLTCIVGMLST
-158 LNFVLPLEFL
+158 FIIFVLPITTGNGFATGLSCDYTYNVGTVAITASIITIFCHIKTVKMKKVLPFL
-168 YDGNI
+168 
-173 AYIYGPSVN
+173 AFTLFN
-182 IIYISAFLYSFVGI
+182 IIIV
-196 IALMWN
+196 
-202 LKNIKD
+202 
-208 KRFFPILLF
+208 
-217 LILGGVASFIQYNN
+217 FIQRIN
-231 PGLLLAVPIHAFIT
+231 PTVTLTTSMESIVLFI
-245 FLMYFTIENP
+245 MYFTIENP

-448 NHEDMTNAEIINKDN
+448 NHEELTNAEIINKDN

-511 NKYKDYYNDIKNI
+511 NKYKDYYNDIKYI

-562 NGESFNIIVIDEDMD
+562 NGESFNIVVIDEDMD

-599 VITKNK
+599 VITKKK

>member
-1 MKNIKL
+1 MQFIYL
-7 REEKIVSFLF
+7 MGVVLIYLVVLIVS
-17 FVLKNKKNF
+17 
-26 CILTIDVDKEWI
+26 
-38 CVYTGVF
+38 
-45 FLIEAIFYSVLLM
+45 
-58 CVYFSKKVFKIRENK
+58 YFSKSHLKTKENK
-73 VYSILVVISFFEL
+73 YYSILLIINFIGLLLEILCGILGNKLPDDAIICHFFTKL
-86 LIELIL
+86 
-92 DFVGPMYK
+92 FMCFMT
-100 IIPQVSY
+100 Y
-107 FFAKFYCFCIELW
+107 FT
-120 LTFFVS
+120 LT
-126 YILFVS
+126 
-132 LNMKK
+132 
-137 KEKYISIVK
+137 
-146 SVLTIAMIVFST
+146 LTIYIYSLCFEKNENVFNRIKNLTCIVGMLST
-158 LNFVLPLEFL
+158 FIIFVLPITTGNGFATGLSCDYTYNVGTVAITASIITIFCHIKTVKMKKVLPFL
-168 YDGNI
+168 
-173 AYIYGPSVN
+173 AFTLFN
-182 IIYISAFLYSFVGI
+182 IIIV
-196 IALMWN
+196 
-202 LKNIKD
+202 
-208 KRFFPILLF
+208 
-217 LILGGVASFIQYNN
+217 FIQRIN
-231 PGLLLAVPIHAFIT
+231 PTVTLTTSMESIVLFI
-245 FLMYFTIENP
+245 MYFTIENP

-448 NHEDMTNAEIINKDN
+448 NHEELTNVEINNKDN

-562 NGESFNIIVIDEDMD
+562 NGDSFNIIVIDEDMD

-588 RQVDGFKGKVF
+588 RQVDSFKGKVF
-599 VITKNK
+599 VITKKK

>member
-1 MKNIKL
+1 MQFIYL
-7 REEKIVSFLF
+7 MGVVLIYLVVLIVS
-17 FVLKNKKNF
+17 
-26 CILTIDVDKEWI
+26 
-38 CVYTGVF
+38 
-45 FLIEAIFYSVLLM
+45 
-58 CVYFSKKVFKIRENK
+58 YFSKSHLKTKENK
-73 VYSILVVISFFEL
+73 YYSILLIINFIGLLLEILCGILGNKLPDDTMICHFFTKL
-86 LIELIL
+86 
-92 DFVGPMYK
+92 FMCFMT
-100 IIPQVSY
+100 Y
-107 FFAKFYCFCIELW
+107 FT
-120 LTFFVS
+120 LT
-126 YILFVS
+126 
-132 LNMKK
+132 
-137 KEKYISIVK
+137 
-146 SVLTIAMIVFST
+146 LTIYIYSLCFEKNENVFNRIKNLTCIVGMLST
-158 LNFVLPLEFL
+158 FIIFVLPITTGNGFATGLSCDYTYNVGTVAITASIITIFCHIKTVKMKKVLPFL
-168 YDGNI
+168 
-173 AYIYGPSVN
+173 AFTLFN
-182 IIYISAFLYSFVGI
+182 IIIV
-196 IALMWN
+196 
-202 LKNIKD
+202 
-208 KRFFPILLF
+208 
-217 LILGGVASFIQYNN
+217 FIQRIN
-231 PGLLLAVPIHAFIT
+231 PTVTLTTSMESIVLFI
-245 FLMYFTIENP
+245 MYFTIENP

-448 NHEDMTNAEIINKDN
+448 NHEDMTNTEIINKDN

>member
-1 MKNIKL
+1 MQFIYL
-7 REEKIVSFLF
+7 MGVVLIYLVVLIVS
-17 FVLKNKKNF
+17 
-26 CILTIDVDKEWI
+26 
-38 CVYTGVF
+38 
-45 FLIEAIFYSVLLM
+45 
-58 CVYFSKKVFKIRENK
+58 YFSKSHLKTKENK
-73 VYSILVVISFFEL
+73 YYSILLIINFIGLLLEILCGILGNKLPDDTMICHFFTKL
-86 LIELIL
+86 
-92 DFVGPMYK
+92 FMCFMT
-100 IIPQVSY
+100 Y
-107 FFAKFYCFCIELW
+107 FT
-120 LTFFVS
+120 LT
-126 YILFVS
+126 
-132 LNMKK
+132 
-137 KEKYISIVK
+137 
-146 SVLTIAMIVFST
+146 LTIYIYSLCFEKNENVFNRIKNLTCIVGMLST
-158 LNFVLPLEFL
+158 FIIFVLPITTGNGFATGLSCDYTYNVGTVAITASIITIFCHIKTVKMKKVLPFL
-168 YDGNI
+168 
-173 AYIYGPSVN
+173 AFTLFN
-182 IIYISAFLYSFVGI
+182 IIIV
-196 IALMWN
+196 
-202 LKNIKD
+202 
-208 KRFFPILLF
+208 
-217 LILGGVASFIQYNN
+217 FIQRIN
-231 PGLLLAVPIHAFIT
+231 PTVTLTTSMESVVLFI
-245 FLMYFTIENP
+245 MYFTIENP

-588 RQVDGFKGKVF
+588 RQVDSFKGKVF

>member
-1 MKNIKL
+1 MQFIYL
-7 REEKIVSFLF
+7 MGVVLIYLVVLIVSYFSKSHLKTKENKYYSILLIINFIGLLLEILCGILGNKLPDDTMICHFFTKLF
-17 FVLKNKKNF
+17 MCFMTYFTL
-26 CILTIDVDKEWI
+26 ILTIYIYSLCFEKNEN
-38 CVYTGVF
+38 VF
-45 FLIEAIFYSVLLM
+45 NRIKNLTCI
-58 CVYFSKKVFKIRENK
+58 
-73 VYSILVVISFFEL
+73 
-86 LIELIL
+86 
-92 DFVGPMYK
+92 VGMLSTF
-100 IIPQVSY
+100 II
-107 FFAKFYCFCIELW
+107 
-120 LTFFVS
+120 
-126 YILFVS
+126 
-132 LNMKK
+132 
-137 KEKYISIVK
+137 
-146 SVLTIAMIVFST
+146 
-158 LNFVLPLEFL
+158 FVLPITTGNGFATGLSCDYTYNVGTVAITASIITIFCHIKTVKMKKVLPFL
-168 YDGNI
+168 
-173 AYIYGPSVN
+173 AFTLFN
-182 IIYISAFLYSFVGI
+182 IIIV
-196 IALMWN
+196 
-202 LKNIKD
+202 
-208 KRFFPILLF
+208 
-217 LILGGVASFIQYNN
+217 FIQRIN
-231 PGLLLAVPIHAFIT
+231 PTVTLTTSMESVVLFI
-245 FLMYFTIENP
+245 MYFTIENP

-588 RQVDGFKGKVF
+588 RQVDGFNGKVF
-599 VITKNK
+599 VITKKK

>member
-1 MKNIKL
+1 MQFIYL
-7 REEKIVSFLF
+7 MGVVLIYLVVLIVS
-17 FVLKNKKNF
+17 
-26 CILTIDVDKEWI
+26 
-38 CVYTGVF
+38 
-45 FLIEAIFYSVLLM
+45 
-58 CVYFSKKVFKIRENK
+58 YFSKSHLKTKENK
-73 VYSILVVISFFEL
+73 YYSILLIINFIGLLLEILCGILGNKLPDDTMICHFFTKL
-86 LIELIL
+86 
-92 DFVGPMYK
+92 FMCFMT
-100 IIPQVSY
+100 Y
-107 FFAKFYCFCIELW
+107 FT
-120 LTFFVS
+120 LT
-126 YILFVS
+126 
-132 LNMKK
+132 
-137 KEKYISIVK
+137 
-146 SVLTIAMIVFST
+146 LTIYIYSLCFEKNENVFNRIKNLTCIVGMLST
-158 LNFVLPLEFL
+158 FIIFVLPITTGNGFATGLSCDYTYNVGTVAITASIITIFCHIKTVKMKKVLPFL
-168 YDGNI
+168 
-173 AYIYGPSVN
+173 AFTLFN
-182 IIYISAFLYSFVGI
+182 IIIV
-196 IALMWN
+196 
-202 LKNIKD
+202 
-208 KRFFPILLF
+208 
-217 LILGGVASFIQYNN
+217 FIQRIN
-231 PGLLLAVPIHAFIT
+231 PTVTLTTSMESVVLFI
-245 FLMYFTIENP
+245 MYFTIENP

>member
-1 MKNIKL
+1 MQFIYL
-7 REEKIVSFLF
+7 MGVVLIYLVVLIVS
-17 FVLKNKKNF
+17 
-26 CILTIDVDKEWI
+26 
-38 CVYTGVF
+38 
-45 FLIEAIFYSVLLM
+45 
-58 CVYFSKKVFKIRENK
+58 YFSKSHLKTKENK
-73 VYSILVVISFFEL
+73 YYSILLIINFIGLLLEILCGILGNKLPDDAIICHFFTKLFMCFMTYFTLTLTIYIYSLCFEKNENVFNRIKNL
-86 LIELIL
+86 TC
-92 DFVGPMYK
+92 FVGMLSTF
-100 IIPQVSY
+100 II
-107 FFAKFYCFCIELW
+107 
-120 LTFFVS
+120 
-126 YILFVS
+126 
-132 LNMKK
+132 
-137 KEKYISIVK
+137 
-146 SVLTIAMIVFST
+146 
-158 LNFVLPLEFL
+158 FVLPITTGNGFATGLSCDYTYNVGTVAITASIITIFCHIKTVKMKKVLPFL
-168 YDGNI
+168 
-173 AYIYGPSVN
+173 AFTLFN
-182 IIYISAFLYSFVGI
+182 IIIG
-196 IALMWN
+196 
-202 LKNIKD
+202 
-208 KRFFPILLF
+208 
-217 LILGGVASFIQYNN
+217 FIQRIN
-231 PGLLLAVPIHAFIT
+231 PTVTLTTSMESIVLFI
-245 FLMYFTIENP
+245 MYFTIENP

-448 NHEDMTNAEIINKDN
+448 NHEELTNAEIINKDN

-511 NKYKDYYNDIKNI
+511 NKYKDYYNDIKYI

-562 NGESFNIIVIDEDMD
+562 NGESFNIVVIDEDMD

-599 VITKNK
+599 VITKKK

>member
-1 MKNIKL
+1 MQFIYL
-7 REEKIVSFLF
+7 MGVVLIYLVVLIVS
-17 FVLKNKKNF
+17 
-26 CILTIDVDKEWI
+26 
-38 CVYTGVF
+38 
-45 FLIEAIFYSVLLM
+45 
-58 CVYFSKKVFKIRENK
+58 YFSKSHLKTKENK
-73 VYSILVVISFFEL
+73 YYSILLIINFIGLLLEILCGILGNKLPDDAIICHFFTKL
-86 LIELIL
+86 
-92 DFVGPMYK
+92 FMCFMT
-100 IIPQVSY
+100 Y
-107 FFAKFYCFCIELW
+107 FT
-120 LTFFVS
+120 LT
-126 YILFVS
+126 
-132 LNMKK
+132 
-137 KEKYISIVK
+137 
-146 SVLTIAMIVFST
+146 LTIYIYSLCFEKNENVFNRIKNLTCIVGMLST
-158 LNFVLPLEFL
+158 FIIFVLPITTGNGFATGLSCDYTYNVGTVAITASIITIFCHIKTVKMKKVLPFL
-168 YDGNI
+168 
-173 AYIYGPSVN
+173 AFTLFN
-182 IIYISAFLYSFVGI
+182 IIIV
-196 IALMWN
+196 
-202 LKNIKD
+202 
-208 KRFFPILLF
+208 
-217 LILGGVASFIQYNN
+217 FIQRIN
-231 PGLLLAVPIHAFIT
+231 PIVTLTTSMESVVLFI
-245 FLMYFTIENP
+245 MYFTIENP

>member
-1 MKNIKL
+1 MQFIYL
-7 REEKIVSFLF
+7 MGVVLIYLVVLIVS
-17 FVLKNKKNF
+17 
-26 CILTIDVDKEWI
+26 
-38 CVYTGVF
+38 
-45 FLIEAIFYSVLLM
+45 
-58 CVYFSKKVFKIRENK
+58 YFSKSHLKTKENK
-73 VYSILVVISFFEL
+73 YYSILLIINFIGLLLEILCGILGNKLPDDAIICHFFTKL
-86 LIELIL
+86 
-92 DFVGPMYK
+92 FMCFMT
-100 IIPQVSY
+100 Y
-107 FFAKFYCFCIELW
+107 FT
-120 LTFFVS
+120 LT
-126 YILFVS
+126 
-132 LNMKK
+132 
-137 KEKYISIVK
+137 
-146 SVLTIAMIVFST
+146 LTIYIYSLCFEKNENVFNRIKNLTCIVGMLST
-158 LNFVLPLEFL
+158 FIIFVLPITTGNGFATGLSCDYTYNVGTVAITASIITIFCHIKNVKMKKVLPFL
-168 YDGNI
+168 
-173 AYIYGPSVN
+173 AFTLFN
-182 IIYISAFLYSFVGI
+182 IIIV
-196 IALMWN
+196 
-202 LKNIKD
+202 
-208 KRFFPILLF
+208 
-217 LILGGVASFIQYNN
+217 FIQRIN
-231 PGLLLAVPIHAFIT
+231 PTVTLTTSMESIVLFI
-245 FLMYFTIENP
+245 MYFTIENP

-448 NHEDMTNAEIINKDN
+448 NHEELTNAEIINKDN
-463 LELNLKLVRKIINI
+463 LELNLKLVRKNINI

-511 NKYKDYYNDIKNI
+511 NKYKDYYSDIKNI

-599 VITKNK
+599 VITKKK